1 VESSFSLSGTEPEFN
16 KMKVTEVKATPLAIP
31 FKESYYYSQ
40 GVTQGINSILVEV
53 HTDEGVV
60 GIGEACGDRSVDAI
74 LGVVRAAARVLEGDD
89 PTEIEAFLHRFYRYA
104 KWDDMRRF
112 AHQAL
117 AGVETALWDIVGKAA
132 NLPVHK
138 LLGGAFHGQ
147 VNHFGFLQGD
157 DPAKLADDAQ
167 YWTDKGFSVLYLKV
181 GRGRS
186 RDEACVDAIRNRVG
200 YDVQLRVDANM
211 AWQVGEAIQELNAL
225 AEYNIDFAEQ
235 PVDWQDLDGLARVR
249 QAVPMPVAV
258 DQGCFTDKEAMQVVQ
273 KGAADVIV
281 AGLHE
286 TGGVAGM
293 KKLAA
298 VANAGGLPVCRHGVM
313 GETGVS
319 TLTALQVFATI
330 TNQTAGHQVMHLL
343 LENDIVP
350 QELLVFEG
358 GDIRVP
364 DRPGMGIEL
373 DTEMVEKYARKYET
387 DGPYWPN

>member
-1 VESSFSLSGTEPEFN
+1 
-16 KMKVTEVKATPLAIP
+16 MKVTEVKATPLAIP

-40 GVTQGINSILVEV
+40 GVTQGVNAVLVEV
-53 HTDEGVV
+53 HTDEGVT

-74 LGVVRAAARVLEGDD
+74 LGVVRAAARALEGED

-117 AGVETALWDIVGKAA
+117 AGVETALWDIVGKVAG
-132 NLPVHK
+132 LPVHK
-138 LLGGAFHGQ
+138 LLGGAYYDRI
-147 VNHFGFLQGD
+147 NHFGFLQGD
-157 DPAKLADDAQ
+157 DPAKLSEHAQ
-167 YWTDKGFSVLYLKV
+167 YWTDNGFDVLYLKV

-186 RDEACVDAIRNRVG
+186 RDRACVDAIRKRVG
-200 YDVQLRVDANM
+200 FDVRFRVDANM
-211 AWQVGEAIQELNAL
+211 AWHVGEAIQELNAL
-225 AEYNIDFAEQ
+225 AEYDIDFAEQ
-235 PVDWQDLDGLARVR
+235 PVAWDDLDGLARVR
-249 QAVPMPVAV
+249 AAVPMSVAV
-258 DQGCFTDKEAMQVVQ
+258 DQGCFTDREAQQVIQ

-286 TGGVAGM
+286 TGGVLGM

-298 VANAGGLPVCRHGVM
+298 VAQAGGLPVCRHGVM

-319 TLTALQVFATI
+319 TLTALQIFATI
-330 TNQTAGHQVMHLL
+330 TNQTPGHQVMHQL
-343 LENDIVP
+343 LESDIVP
-350 QELLVFEG
+350 AEHLVFEG

-364 DRPGMGIEL
+364 DRPGMGIIL
-373 DTEMVEKYARKYET
+373 DEEEVKKYARKFET